1 MWVQGRR
8 RAQPLMGKGP
18 GRREP
23 GPPTS
28 FGAKGAV
35 SFPKQDALGVIESS
49 REGFQNAPPFTQ
61 RRYRKTGG
69 GKIIAD
75 EIEAGSVVKLKSGG
89 ARMTVEAVFRD
100 AGGRMCV
107 RCTWFS
113 DTKRTSQAF
122 ELEAVEIA

>member
-1 MWVQGRR
+1 
-8 RAQPLMGKGP
+8 
-18 GRREP
+18 
-23 GPPTS
+23 
-28 FGAKGAV
+28 V
-35 SFPKQDALGVIESS
+35 SFPKQDALGVIESGW
-49 REGFQNAPPFTQ
+49 EGFQNAPPLTQ

-69 GKIIAD
+69 GKIMTD

-89 ARMTVEAVFRD
+89 PRMTVEAVFRD

>member
-1 MWVQGRR
+1 
-8 RAQPLMGKGP
+8 
-18 GRREP
+18 
-23 GPPTS
+23 
-28 FGAKGAV
+28 V
-35 SFPKQDALGVIESS
+35 SFPKQDALGVIESGW
-49 REGFQNAPPFTQ
+49 EGFQNAPPLTQ

-69 GKIIAD
+69 GKIMTD

-89 ARMTVEAVFRD
+89 PRMTVEAVFRD
-100 AGGRMCV
+100 ADGRMCV